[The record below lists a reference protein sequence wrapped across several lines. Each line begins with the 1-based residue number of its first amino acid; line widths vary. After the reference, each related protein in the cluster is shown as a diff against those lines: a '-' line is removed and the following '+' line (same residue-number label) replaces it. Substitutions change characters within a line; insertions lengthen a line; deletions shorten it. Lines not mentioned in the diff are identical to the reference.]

1 MPAIQIKSPA
11 LTLKAGRRALAR
23 IRERG
28 LQPADVG
35 IVPGAAGGPKALGI
49 QGLDLAIFGEWLPR
63 APRERSLI
71 GASIGSWR
79 FASACLP
86 DAVAGLTRLGELYT
100 RQRFPKGVSIAEVSR
115 KCAAML
121 DDLLAGQDARILD
134 NPLYR
139 LNVVVVKSHGRLAHD
154 HKASLG
160 LGLSSVI
167 RDNLIG
173 RRHLHRHFERVILHD
188 ARQAPP
194 LAALTDFPSR
204 YLHLDGGNLRQ
215 ALLASGS
222 IPMVMEGVRDLP
234 GAGPGTYRDGGLLDY
249 HLDLPYED
257 RGVVLYPHFTDKVI
271 PGWFDKG
278 LPWRRGDAGRCR
290 TCCFWRRRAST
301 WRACRT
307 PSCRT
312 ARTSPATSAT
322 TTAASATGA
331 RRWRK
336 AAGSATNS
344 SNWSTAAGSAN
355 ACKRWTEPP
364 PTRRILHETGR
375 SADPRHRRPA
385 R

>member
-1 MPAIQIKSPA
+1 MAGARHRVTESLCDGARRRSKALGPATTRPIIAGPQ
-11 LTLKAGRRALAR
+11 GRRPACQPSRSSPRTDPQGRSPRLAR

-28 LQPADVG
+28 LQPTDVG

-173 RRHLHRHFERVILHD
+173 RRH
-188 ARQAPP
+188 
-194 LAALTDFPSR
+194 
-204 YLHLDGGNLRQ
+204 
-215 ALLASGS
+215 
-222 IPMVMEGVRDLP
+222 
-234 GAGPGTYRDGGLLDY
+234 
-249 HLDLPYED
+249 
-257 RGVVLYPHFTDKVI
+257 
-271 PGWFDKG
+271 
-278 LPWRRGDAGRCR
+278 
-290 TCCFWRRRAST
+290 
-301 WRACRT
+301 
-307 PSCRT
+307 RT
-312 ARTSPATSAT
+312 ATSN
-322 TTAASATGA
+322 G
-331 RRWRK
+331 
-336 AAGSATNS
+336 
-344 SNWSTAAGSAN
+344 
-355 ACKRWTEPP
+355 
-364 PTRRILHETGR
+364 
-375 SADPRHRRPA
+375 
-385 R
+385 

>member
-86 DAVAGLTRLGELYT
+86 DAVALYT

-139 LNVVVVKSHGRLAHD
+139 LNVVVVKS
-154 HKASLG
+154 
-160 LGLSSVI
+160 
-167 RDNLIG
+167 
-173 RRHLHRHFERVILHD
+173 
-188 ARQAPP
+188 P
-194 LAALTDFPSR
+194 
-204 YLHLDGGNLRQ
+204 
-215 ALLASGS
+215 
-222 IPMVMEGVRDLP
+222 
-234 GAGPGTYRDGGLLDY
+234 
-249 HLDLPYED
+249 
-257 RGVVLYPHFTDKVI
+257 
-271 PGWFDKG
+271 
-278 LPWRRGDAGRCR
+278 
-290 TCCFWRRRAST
+290 
-301 WRACRT
+301 
-307 PSCRT
+307 
-312 ARTSPATSAT
+312 T
-322 TTAASATGA
+322 TTRPASAWG
-331 RRWRK
+331 
-336 AAGSATNS
+336 
-344 SNWSTAAGSAN
+344 
-355 ACKRWTEPP
+355 C
-364 PTRRILHETGR
+364 
-375 SADPRHRRPA
+375 PR
-385 R
+385 

>member
-28 LQPADVG
+28 LQPTDVG

-222 IPMVMEGVRDLP
+222 IPMVMEGVRNLP

-271 PGWFDKG
+271 PG
-278 LPWRRGDAGRCR
+278 
-290 TCCFWRRRAST
+290 
-301 WRACRT
+301 
-307 PSCRT
+307 
-312 ARTSPATSAT
+312 
-322 TTAASATGA
+322 
-331 RRWRK
+331 
-336 AAGSATNS
+336 
-344 SNWSTAAGSAN
+344 
-355 ACKRWTEPP
+355 
-364 PTRRILHETGR
+364 
-375 SADPRHRRPA
+375 
-385 R
+385 